1 MMLKNFMSKRL
12 IYLLFTTTI
21 ILLSSCAQ
29 QKLKVNC
36 ALYEGKADFDT
47 LKWEI
52 FPITQKNVAIYSS
65 KKENNFDKLAPL
77 LYVKSENLFA
87 LIPKE
92 DNQRRFYKVVF
103 DENNEIEVASRD
115 IKVDG
120 VADFRDI
127 GGYFTTETEEIRWGK
142 IYRSSKLSCIKP
154 DGLDKVNTLKIKTL
168 FDLRTQEEKSKERI
182 HVTFPRTFNLPMA
195 PSCNDS
201 ITMKLG
207 AAQCKKS
214 DAFLHMQDLYSSYT
228 NKYDNQ
234 LAKLFDELLVE
245 SNYPIL
251 IESEMGTHRTG
262 FVIAIIMAALNISEE
277 EIYDNFLYNCKNV
290 YISDNFDFGKQ
301 LKPDEQEALTTI
313 LSVQK
318 SYLAYSFEK
327 IKKEN
332 GSLEQYFTKKL
343 NLSSEK
349 REKLQQILLT
359 H

>member
-1 MMLKNFMSKRL
+1 MSKL
-12 IYLLFTTTI
+12 LAYLPLYILVI
-21 ILLSSCAQ
+21 ILNSCAP

-36 ALYEGKADFDT
+36 ALYEGNANFDT
-47 LKWEI
+47 LKWEV
-52 FPITQKNVAIYSS
+52 FPITKERLAIYSS
-65 KKENNFDKLAPL
+65 KEESHFNNLTPL
-77 LYVKSENLFA
+77 LYANSENLFA

-103 DENNEIEVASRD
+103 DENTEIEVASRD

-120 VADFRDI
+120 VTDFRDI

-154 DGLDKVNTLKIKTL
+154 DGLDKINTLKIKTL
-168 FDLRTQEEKSKERI
+168 FDLRTQDEKSKEKI

-201 ITMKLG
+201 INLKLG
-207 AAQCKKS
+207 AAQCKRS
-214 DAFLHMQDLYSSYT
+214 DAFLHMQDLYSSYMSR
-228 NKYDNQ
+228 YDQQ

-262 FVIAIIMAALNISEE
+262 FVVALIMAALNISEE
-277 EIYDNFLYNCKNV
+277 EIYDNFLYNSKYI
-290 YISDNFDFGKQ
+290 YISENFDFGKQ

-343 NLSSEK
+343 NLTSEK